1 MSEVRASHLL
11 VKHQGSRRP
20 ASWRDPDGAVIT
32 KRSKAAAL
40 DELEAYREQIES
52 GAVTF
57 ADLAAKVSDCSS
69 AKHGG
74 DLGFFGPGKMQ
85 KAFEVRRNTP
95 QRCSQHVV
103 DSLSTN
109 RLIWFSQTKSAVLVS
124 PAYLTIA
131 PPTTFR
137 FRTERSRFRWV
148 RCPASWTPI
157 AACTSSSA
165 PRERGQKLDFRC
177 QR

>member
-95 QRCSQHVV
+95 QRCSQPSV

-109 RLIWFSQTKSAVLVS
+109 RLIWFFPLRPKVPFSSRCRLK
-124 PAYLTIA
+124 
-131 PPTTFR
+131 
-137 FRTERSRFRWV
+137 RT
-148 RCPASWTPI
+148 
-157 AACTSSSA
+157 
-165 PRERGQKLDFRC
+165 
-177 QR
+177 